1 MVNKINLI
9 GMILAFF
16 TGLGVGA
23 FAIAK
28 RIKPA
33 VKEIISDLVDGMA
46 EDIHPCRLIATIR
59 FGQEENRTI
68 VDMSQYENKGI
79 IGIVVDQTK
88 LATTAEEKD
97 IDGEPT
103 LYPNAVVYKLG
114 DTWLWKVL

>member
-9 GMILAFF
+9 SMILAFF
-16 TGLGVGA
+16 TGLGIGA
-23 FAIAK
+23 LAIAK

-33 VKEIISDLVDGMA
+33 IKEMVSELIDGMVD
-46 EDIHPCRLIATIR
+46 DIYPCHLIATIR
-59 FGQEENRTI
+59 FGQKENRTI
-68 VDMSQYENKGI
+68 VDMSRYKDKGV
-79 IGIVVDQTK
+79 IGIVVDQTEP
-88 LATTAEEKD
+88 AMTTEEKD

>member
-16 TGLGVGA
+16 TGLSVGA
-23 FAIAK
+23 LAIAK

-33 VKEIISDLVDGMA
+33 IKEIISDLIDGMA

-59 FGQEENRTI
+59 FGQKENRTI
-68 VDMSQYENKGI
+68 VDMSQYEDKGI
-79 IGIVVDQTK
+79 IGIVVDQK
-88 LATTAEEKD
+88 EPATTAEEKD
-97 IDGEPT
+97 IDGEST